1 MSQLIATFAVIE
13 AFLHQKFADD
23 DPERGNVTI
32 EHVLWALG
40 VIAIAGIVVYAITN
54 YVTGKAAGIQ

>member
-1 MSQLIATFAVIE
+1 MSHLIATVAVIR
-13 AFLHQKFADD
+13 AYLHERFVDD

-40 VIAIAGIVVYAITN
+40 VIAIAGIVVLAITS
-54 YVTGKAAGIQ
+54 YVSGKAAQIQ